1 MHLYID
7 DVTVKYGSTV
17 AVQDANLVLSSGVH
31 ALLGPNGAGKSSLL
45 EVIATLRKPS
55 SGSFRF
61 TDNDSDSVN
70 RNDYIGMNLRH
81 ILGYLP
87 QENLPKSHFTVRE
100 HLAYMCWLKQI
111 PDENVPAEDDRLIK
125 LAELSDKA
133 DATIASLSGGMRRR
147 VRIAS
152 ALVGSPRLLILD
164 QASAGLDMAQ
174 RDSLRRI
181 VATVAHNAVVLT
193 SIHIVEDIIDIA
205 NTLTVMSR
213 GAFMFSGG
221 WDEFC
226 HTRQLPELKAQ
237 YLELVGER

>member
-1 MHLYID
+1 M
-7 DVTVKYGSTV
+7 
-17 AVQDANLVLSSGVH
+17 
-31 ALLGPNGAGKSSLL
+31 
-45 EVIATLRKPS
+45 
-55 SGSFRF
+55 
-61 TDNDSDSVN
+61 
-70 RNDYIGMNLRH
+70 
-81 ILGYLP
+81 
-87 QENLPKSHFTVRE
+87 
-100 HLAYMCWLKQI
+100 
-111 PDENVPAEDDRLIK
+111 PAEDDRLIK